1 MKLKGSKTEK
11 NLLAAFAGESQARN
25 RYTFFAKTAQQEGYE
40 QIAGFFLET
49 AENERQHAK
58 QFFNHLEGGMVEITS
73 NFPAGKIQSTKENLK
88 ASAEGEHE
96 EWSKLYVEA
105 SKVAKEEGFNDI
117 AFLFEIV
124 SKIEK
129 QHEERYLKLLQN
141 LEASQVFKKEKE
153 VAWIC
158 KKCGH
163 IHFGKEAPKVCPACR
178 HPQSYFEIKSENY

>member
-58 QFFNHLEGGMVEITS
+58 QFFNYLEGGMVEIS
-73 NFPAGKIQSTKENLK
+73 AMFPAGFVGTTKDNLK

-96 EWSKLYVEA
+96 EWTKIYVEA
-105 SKVAKEEGFNDI
+105 AKVAIEEGFNDI
-117 AFLFEIV
+117 GLLFKLI

-129 QHEERYLKLLQN
+129 HHEERYLKLYQN
-141 LEASQVFKKEKE
+141 IQSAQVFKKETE

-158 KKCGH
+158 KNCGH
-163 IHFGKEAPKVCPACR
+163 IHFGEEAPKTCPTCR